1 MARVDPYLTSGCD
14 VCLDVDLKSIKLLER
29 VQLRFL
35 RRMLGLGS
43 RSLRAVLFSETGIWP
58 IKYRRVY
65 LALKNL
71 SYLLELDPKRPAWNA
86 LQQSLILARA
96 SEISW
101 INDLRIVLSRL
112 YIPVELDI
120 SPGINVLT
128 VELAM
133 KAVKHSMEAWVDDEI
148 HSSSRVRDL
157 LVGRLEKD
165 NDTGKL
171 VKKSLD
177 FRHYLSVKQP
187 EHRKALTKIILSSH
201 SLAVERRRWKERGKK
216 VVPRQWRLC
225 RFCYVYVE
233 DAPHALFV
241 CEHPDLKAIR
251 DIFLEKLNV
260 EIPGVVEQFPDAL
273 QLFRG
278 LLPLRKI
285 TPVGQIGI

>member
-1 MARVDPYLTSGCD
+1 
-14 VCLDVDLKSIKLLER
+14 
-29 VQLRFL
+29 
-35 RRMLGLGS
+35 MLGLGS

-58 IKYRRVY
+58 VKYRRVY

-96 SEISW
+96 SEIPW

-128 VELAM
+128 VELSM

-177 FRHYLSVKQP
+177 FRHYLRVKQP

-201 SLAVERRRWKERGKK
+201 SRNAVDGKSGERKLFPVSGGFAGSATSTWKMPRTRCLCANTRISKQLEISSSRNSTLKYLVLWSNFPMHYNYFAACFLCGKLHPLAKLAYDVLKVFDSVPKLLVNEPTSEQERISG
-216 VVPRQWRLC
+216 
-225 RFCYVYVE
+225 
-233 DAPHALFV
+233 A
-241 CEHPDLKAIR
+241 
-251 DIFLEKLNV
+251 
-260 EIPGVVEQFPDAL
+260 
-273 QLFRG
+273 
-278 LLPLRKI
+278 
-285 TPVGQIGI
+285 